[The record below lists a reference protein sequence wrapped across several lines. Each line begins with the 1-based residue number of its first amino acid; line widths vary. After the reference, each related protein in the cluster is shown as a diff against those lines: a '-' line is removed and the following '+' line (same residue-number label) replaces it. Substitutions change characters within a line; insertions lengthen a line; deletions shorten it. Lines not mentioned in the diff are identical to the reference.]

1 MVPTLYRCRICQH
14 VISVAEK
21 MKQLAECLTHYRK
34 KRKQGIESHVQESP
48 YQCRR
53 KAFQQKKKGKSNVET
68 RPITEEEDSHN
79 LSHPKDPRYTEY
91 YHNDEPFYV
100 VFAKNH
106 PQASQCISCD
116 IAFTRRMPLAPCDLA
131 FSHKK
136 RGEYPVKDD
145 KGRIVEKKITKT
157 KLTNQFYRLRP
168 ECVLKRHPYF
178 WKGLIRIEDEVQKE
192 LKESHKKLLLDTF
205 QVNL

>member
-1 MVPTLYRCRICQH
+1 MFKKVPTN
-14 VISVAEK
+14 ADEK
-21 MKQLAECLTHYRK
+21 PSS
-34 KRKQGIESHVQESP
+34 KR
-48 YQCRR
+48 R
-53 KAFQQKKKGKSNVET
+53 KGKSNVET

-79 LSHPKDPRYTEY
+79 LSRPKDPRYTEY

-116 IAFTRRMPLAPCDLA
+116 IAFTRRMPLAPCDLT
-131 FSHKK
+131 FTLKK
-136 RGEYPVKDD
+136 RWEYPVKDV

-178 WKGLIRIEDEVQKE
+178 WKGLIQIEDEVQKE
-192 LKESHKKLLLDTF
+192 LKESHKKLLQGTF